1 VALFAELKRRNVVR
15 VGLAYAVVGWFLA
28 QVAEFAFENFGAPEW
43 VLKSITVILLLGL
56 PLALFFAWAFE
67 LTPEGIKREKD
78 VVRDESI
85 ADITGR
91 KLDFLIIGT
100 LVLAV
105 GFLLFDKFGASP
117 VEDSPEVTVTT
128 QKQSIAVLP
137 FVNLSD
143 DKDYFADGLS
153 EELLNLL
160 VKIPDLK
167 VPGRTSSFKFKN
179 HNEDLRII
187 GRALDVEHVLEGS
200 VRRAGERIRITAQLI
215 KVDDGYHLWSET
227 YDRTMADIIDIQDDV
242 AGKIA
247 AALEVHFAPDSKVT
261 TSNSEAYAL
270 YLQAMAAANTF
281 DAGVGPAVELLDQAL
296 EIDPTFAKAH
306 ELKAMVYYAYSGW
319 MIEAPVAQTLVYQ
332 SANAALALD
341 PTLVVAKAFA
351 VTANPDWNW
360 TDEIAAVT
368 EAANAMPNS
377 VLLLD
382 SLAYDFIYGG
392 YFEEGLEVAKRII
405 ELDPLSRSGYVRAA
419 DALVG
424 LRRYDE
430 ALGYLDGVSTTVP
443 LDFALATSWI
453 WASQGHYDEAENI
466 IERYNNTDEGHAEPI
481 TLDVKRAT
489 SPENGEA
496 YVQEWIAE
504 YADSADNFSDLIVAR
519 VNLLVFGHVDAYL
532 QEIQQFSAVPTNGWA
547 NSDLLEY
554 QCTIFADTGCRARP
568 EYLEQLSRWGMVD
581 LWDSRGA
588 PDYCSKES
596 GEWVCQ

>member
-15 VGLAYAVVGWFLA
+15 VGLAYAVVGWFQA
-28 QVAEFAFENFGAPEW
+28 QVAEFAFENFGAPGW

-85 ADITGR
+85 AHITGR
-91 KLDFLIIGT
+91 KLDFLIIGV

-105 GFLLFDKFGASP
+105 GFLLFDKFIASP
-117 VEDSPEVTVTT
+117 VEGSSEVTVTS

-137 FVNLSD
+137 FANLSD

-247 AALEVHFAPDSKVT
+247 AALEVHLAPGSNRT

-270 YLQAMAAANTF
+270 YLQAMATASAFN
-281 DAGVGPAVELLDQAL
+281 VGPAAAVELLDQAL

-306 ELKAMVYYAYSGW
+306 ELKASVYYAYSGW
-319 MIEAPVAQTLVYQ
+319 MIEAPVAQMLVHQ

-351 VTANPDWNW
+351 LTANLDWNW
-360 TDEIAAVT
+360 TTELAALT
-368 EAANAMPNS
+368 EAANAMPNNI
-377 VLLLD
+377 LLLD
-382 SLAYDFIYGG
+382 SLVYDLIYTG
-392 YFEEGLEVAKRII
+392 YFEEGLEVAKREI
-405 ELDPLSRSGYVRAA
+405 ELDPLSPVGYYRAA
-419 DALVG
+419 EALIG

-430 ALGYLDGVSTTVP
+430 AFGYLDSVSTTIPRIV
-443 LDFALATSWI
+443 ANMASWT
-453 WASQGHYDEAENI
+453 WASQGHYEEAANI
-466 IERYNNTDEGHAEPI
+466 IERFNNTDEGRAEPL
-481 TLDVKRAT
+481 TLDVKRH
-489 SPENGEA
+489 PPLHFF
-496 YVQEWIAE
+496 
-504 YADSADNFSDLIVAR
+504 SADHASVR
-519 VNLLVFGHVDAYL
+519 
-532 QEIQQFSAVPTNGWA
+532 
-547 NSDLLEY
+547 
-554 QCTIFADTGCRARP
+554 RAC
-568 EYLEQLSRWGMVD
+568 D
-581 LWDSRGA
+581 
-588 PDYCSKES
+588 DYCVYRHR
-596 GEWVCQ
+596 GYRAGQGR

>member
-1 VALFAELKRRNVVR
+1 MALFAELKRRNVVR
-15 VGLAYAVVGWFLA
+15 VGLAYAVIGWFLA

-43 VLKSITVILLLGL
+43 VLKTITVILLLGL
-56 PLALFFAWAFE
+56 PVALLFAWAFE

-85 ADITGR
+85 AHITGR
-91 KLDFLIIGT
+91 KLDFVIIGV

-105 GFLLFDKFGASP
+105 GFLLFEKFGASP
-117 VEDSPEVTVTT
+117 DDDSTDITAT
-128 QKQSIAVLP
+128 SQKQSIAVLP

-160 VKIPDLK
+160 AKIPDLK

-187 GRALDVEHVLEGS
+187 GAALNVEHVLEGS

-247 AALEVHFAPDSKVT
+247 AALEVHLAPASKLT

-270 YLQAMAAANTF
+270 YLQAMAAANAF
-281 DAGVGPAVELLDQAL
+281 NAGPAPAVELLDQAL

-306 ELKAMVYYAYSGW
+306 ELKAIVYYAYSGW
-319 MIEAPVAQTLVYQ
+319 MIESPVAQTLVYQ

-341 PTLVVAKAFA
+341 PTLVVAKSFA
-351 VTANPDWNW
+351 LIASPDWNW
-360 TDEIAAVT
+360 TVEIAALT
-368 EAANAMPNS
+368 EAANAVPNN
-377 VLLLD
+377 VLILD
-382 SLAYDFIYGG
+382 ALAYDLIYTG
-392 YFEEGLEVAKRII
+392 YFEEGLEITKRIM
-405 ELDPLSRSGYVRAA
+405 ELDPLSPTGYFRAA
-419 DALVG
+419 EALIG

-430 ALGYLDGVSTTVP
+430 ALGYLDGMSTTIPDVVAN
-443 LDFALATSWI
+443 LTSSI
-453 WASQGHYDEAENI
+453 WASQGHYEEAANI
-466 IERYNNTDEGHAEPI
+466 IERYNNTDEGRAEPL

-504 YADSADNFSDLIVAR
+504 YTDSAEYIRDLIVAR
-519 VNLLVFGHVDAYL
+519 INLLVFGHVDAYL

-547 NSDLLEY
+547 SSDLLEY
-554 QCTIFADTGCRARP
+554 NCTLFADTGCRARP
-568 EYLEQLSRWGMVD
+568 EYLKQLKRWGMQD

-596 GEWVCQ
+596 GEWVCD

>member
-67 LTPEGIKREKD
+67 LTPEGIKRERD

-85 ADITGR
+85 THATGR
-91 KLDFLIIGT
+91 KLDFVIIGV

-105 GFLLFDKFGASP
+105 GFLLFEKFGASP
-117 VEDSPEVTVTT
+117 VDNSTEITVTS
-128 QKQSIAVLP
+128 QRQSIAVLP
-137 FVNLSD
+137 FANLSD

-215 KVDDGYHLWSET
+215 KVSDGYHLWSET

-247 AALEVHFAPDSKVT
+247 AALEVHLAPASKLT
-261 TSNSEAYAL
+261 TSDSEAYAL
-270 YLQAMAAANTF
+270 YLQAMAAAKVFN
-281 DAGVGPAVELLDQAL
+281 AGPAPAVELLDQAL

-306 ELKAMVYYAYSGW
+306 ELKAIVYYNYSAW
-319 MIEAPVAQTLVYQ
+319 MIEAPVGQTLVYQ

-341 PTLVVAKAFA
+341 PTLVVAKSLSI
-351 VTANPDWNW
+351 TANPDWNW
-360 TDEIAAVT
+360 TNEIAAMT
-368 EAANAMPNS
+368 EAANAMPNDI
-377 VLLLD
+377 LILD
-382 SLAYDFIYGG
+382 ALAYDFIYSG
-392 YFEEGLEVAKRII
+392 YFVDGLEIAKRVI
-405 ELDPLSRSGYVRAA
+405 ELDPLSPVGYFRAA
-419 DALVG
+419 DALMG

-430 ALGYLDGVSTTVP
+430 ALGYLDGLSTTVP
-443 LDFALATSWI
+443 RGFARSTSWL
-453 WASQGHYDEAENI
+453 WASQGHYDEAANI
-466 IERYNNTDEGHAEPI
+466 IERYNNTDEGRTKPL

-496 YVQEWIAE
+496 YVQEWITE
-504 YADSADNFSDLIVAR
+504 NADSAEYIMDLIIAR
-519 VNLLVFGHVDAYL
+519 VNLLAFGHVDAYL
-532 QEIQQFSAVPTNGWA
+532 QEIKQFSAVPTNGWA
-547 NSDLLEY
+547 NSDVLEY
-554 QCTIFADTGCRARP
+554 NCTVFADTGCRARP
-568 EYLEQLSRWGMVD
+568 EYMKQLNRWGLGE

-596 GEWVCQ
+596 GEWVCD